1 MATGIVTQYISFLSE
16 FFSLSNM
23 AVTSP
28 GGTAKMEEPSF
39 LPPGTNSL
47 LTSFYLVR
55 ILQDIAECVNDIGA
69 TEISSEAGAGL
80 KELLDAT
87 RGRFEDVLA
96 YTWLRG
102 HFLPPL
108 LIIKSY

>member
-1 MATGIVTQYISFLSE
+1 MATDIITLYISLLSE
-16 FFSLSNM
+16 FFSLSDI

-28 GGTAKMEEPSF
+28 GGTTTEVEPSF

-47 LTSFYLVR
+47 STSFYLARV
-55 ILQDIAECVNDIGA
+55 LQEIVDCVNDIGA
-69 TEISSEAGAGL
+69 TEMSTEAGAGL

-87 RGRFEDVLA
+87 RGRFEDSLA

-102 HFLPPL
+102 QSLWF
-108 LIIKSY
+108 